1 MEAECVARLP
11 AGGRTRAESK
21 EDADASPS
29 AGVSKGGALEKLAE
43 VGCARV
49 RGAMGAEAAGLRGCF

>member
-1 MEAECVARLP
+1 MARLP

-29 AGVSKGGALEKLAE
+29 AEVSKGGALEKLAE

-49 RGAMGAEAAGLRGCF
+49 RGLWELRLQGSEAASEESP